1 MKYAIDRIRKAG
13 VLLALLAMLVP
24 VPVSADI
31 VRLDAKMAQP
41 TALLGDA
48 QTAYLRVELTGLVRP
63 ETAPRTPVNVA
74 IVTIDEWV
82 QTGVPQGVV
91 EVSLLPQWGTPNPNF
106 VEDVLAVMGGDRN
119 APIALICAAG
129 QRSAF
134 AQYLLEKN
142 GFTSVYSISEGMAG
156 SAAGPG
162 WLARG
167 LPVDRCES
175 C

>member
-1 MKYAIDRIRKAG
+1 MAMDRLTMSRFVRLVLSI
-13 VLLALLAMLVP
+13 LLAGWLVVPAPALAGGDVLS
-24 VPVSADI
+24 SAEALTRARSGEVVI
-31 VRLDAKMAQP
+31 VD
-41 TALLGDA
+41 
-48 QTAYLRVELTGLVRP
+48 VR
-63 ETAPRTPVNVA
+63 
-74 IVTIDEWV
+74 TIDEWA
-82 QTGVPQGVV
+82 QTGVPQGAV

-106 VEDVLAVMGGDRN
+106 VEDVLAAMGGDRN